1 MSADE
6 KRQALDGA
14 AAAGGVVVDREAE
27 ATKGESTYVVQ
38 VFDQVTTATG
48 LGSGTAEKQCWAD
61 IATVTVPRKSPRKK
75 VIGLALAQS
84 GIRPTADSEPL
95 RLRVLD
101 QASARETEVKP
112 FQPDAEW
119 RL

>member
-1 MSADE
+1 
-6 KRQALDGA
+6 
-14 AAAGGVVVDREAE
+14 
-27 ATKGESTYVVQ
+27 
-38 VFDQVTTATG
+38 
-48 LGSGTAEKQCWAD
+48 
-61 IATVTVPRKSPRKK
+61 

-101 QASARETEVKP
+101 QASAHETTVEP

-119 RL
+119 RVG

>member
-1 MSADE
+1 MSEQTTIEPDAP
-6 KRQALDGA
+6 AP
-14 AAAGGVVVDREAE
+14 EAR
-27 ATKGESTYVVQ
+27 KGESTYVVQ
-38 VFDQVTTATG
+38 ASKQFTHDEAGVTAADP
-48 LGSGTAEKQCWAD
+48 LEAWID